1 MAADTAIAE
10 LCPLVFHPKHIPI
23 KIDNRTKTQKA
34 LSVWFILVTV
44 GFERLAFYSL
54 AGNLVLF
61 LTSES
66 IRWTSFNSINA
77 SLIFYGTSYISA
89 IAFSWI
95 SDAKL
100 GRAKTIIIGFC
111 LYLVGYLFIPLF
123 SKVEIFEKLCG
134 TLPTYMEES
143 TSYSEETCSSLIT
156 AALVIS
162 AIGVGA
168 VQANMAIFGA
178 EQIQG
183 EKSTTRYF
191 YKYYIAVNTGCF
203 LAFGII
209 AYVQQNKSYFI
220 GYTISTILLAVTFV
234 IFVAGY
240 RCYIHIKP
248 YDSVITNCFPIL
260 INAFQTKWKHQR
272 CAREKFNQRK
282 AAKPST
288 YSSDDENEN
297 HDYLMSDTNEQQ
309 ISFFD
314 YAKADHNGRYPDR
327 IVDDVKSL
335 RPIIAMFLLLIPY
348 WLIYVQ
354 SDTTF
359 ILQGVHMKI
368 PAFQSNIN
376 RMPIVWLSLTDQV
389 IIILVIFILNT
400 CIYERLHL
408 NNRLFSIKARM
419 VIGLIAATVSMC
431 ITGTV
436 EIFRQRRCD
445 SSFQQTIGDTTY
457 NVADMSIFYQF
468 PQYIS
473 IGLSEVFTSVASL
486 EFAYLAAPQSAQ
498 SLVMSLRFCS
508 AGISSF
514 LGSGYIKIYENIYEN
529 FTVTNLECADSQ
541 NSELF
546 YVYFFVLAGI
556 QVVFIFIF
564 LACDH
569 RFQLLHNASQNRFNT
584 HLFIRTQS
592 RPSRA

>member
-1 MAADTAIAE
+1 MANTAIDE
-10 LCPLVFHPKHIPI
+10 LCPLVFHPKHIPT

-34 LSVWFILVTV
+34 LSVWFILITV

-61 LTSES
+61 LTSDS
-66 IRWTSFNSINA
+66 IRWTSFNSITA

-89 IAFSWI
+89 VVFSWI

-134 TLPTYMEES
+134 TLPAYMEES
-143 TSYSEETCSSLIT
+143 TSYSKETCSGLIT

-178 EQIQG
+178 EQIQE
-183 EKSTTRYF
+183 EKFTTRYF

-220 GYTISTILLAVTFV
+220 GYVISTILLAVTFV

-248 YDSVITNCFPIL
+248 YDSVITNFFPIL

-272 CAREKFNQRK
+272 CAREKLNKRRALKQ
-282 AAKPST
+282 SI

-297 HDYLMSDTNEQQ
+297 HDDSVSDTDEQQ

-314 YAKADHNGRYPDR
+314 YAKADHDGRYSDR

-354 SDTTF
+354 
-359 ILQGVHMKI
+359 
-368 PAFQSNIN
+368 
-376 RMPIVWLSLTDQV
+376 
-389 IIILVIFILNT
+389 
-400 CIYERLHL
+400 
-408 NNRLFSIKARM
+408 
-419 VIGLIAATVSMC
+419 
-431 ITGTV
+431 
-436 EIFRQRRCD
+436 
-445 SSFQQTIGDTTY
+445 
-457 NVADMSIFYQF
+457 
-468 PQYIS
+468 
-473 IGLSEVFTSVASL
+473 
-486 EFAYLAAPQSAQ
+486 
-498 SLVMSLRFCS
+498 
-508 AGISSF
+508 
-514 LGSGYIKIYENIYEN
+514 
-529 FTVTNLECADSQ
+529 
-541 NSELF
+541 
-546 YVYFFVLAGI
+546 
-556 QVVFIFIF
+556 
-564 LACDH
+564 
-569 RFQLLHNASQNRFNT
+569 
-584 HLFIRTQS
+584 
-592 RPSRA
+592 